1 MKTQLQ
7 ELFEYESDL
16 TNMFDSDVR
25 VAGALLEYIRTNKK
39 DMLEKEKKLKTIDMK
54 FTAEEIEEIR
64 DLICEEMDR
73 TGGNISD
80 NLTNA
85 LWNLHNQMKLSL

>member
-1 MKTQLQ
+1 MKTQLTPREMKQ
-7 ELFEYESDL
+7 SR
-16 TNMFDSDVR
+16 N
-25 VAGALLEYIRTNKK
+25 
-39 DMLEKEKKLKTIDMK
+39 TIDMK